1 MKPQERFITT
11 KTGLNKMQ
19 NIFSRLYPVQIAYL
33 IATYFTNAL
42 LLLWFS
48 RMGISHREMIVFY
61 LMIYALAVISIAAFR
76 SIKPKQY
83 FIIGIG
89 TNIAMFAVYASF
101 FKKELLYLMPFLY
114 APVFLFFWI
123 NYNIAFFKSIDSEK
137 KATGSALYA
146 FAFSILSGIMPIAA
160 GYAAVKLGMPA
171 VFWIGAAVMAI
182 ALLLS
187 FRIKTDAVHYRI
199 SNCLKCIKGVRTLI
213 FLEGFWEHTTF
224 IAIPLISLF
233 FINEELKLG
242 AYLSYLGL
250 TGAFASIFMARFSD
264 KAKKRKEFILPLA
277 MALAVATMLVSFG
290 SNIYLWIAFTG
301 LLYLISPA
309 LKPFQTTVV
318 LDNAKCGMHELMIAR
333 EFLLNLGRF
342 CGILVFIAAISLG
355 ITKGSIF
362 IAAIAM
368 AFYPLVMKWKGHY
381 RNSQM
386 PAACQR

>member
-1 MKPQERFITT
+1 MQ
-11 KTGLNKMQ
+11 GL
-19 NIFSRLYPVQIAYL
+19 FSKLYPVQVSYL

-48 RMGISHREMIVFY
+48 RMGISHKEMIIFY
-61 LMIYALAVISIAAFR
+61 LMIYALAVISIGIFK
-76 SIKPKQY
+76 SINPKPY
-83 FIIGIG
+83 FMIGIG
-89 TNIAMFAVYASF
+89 ANIAMFVVYAAVF
-101 FKKELLYLMPFLY
+101 RKELLFLMPLLY

-123 NYNIAFFKSIDSEK
+123 NYNIAFFSGIEPEK

-146 FAFSILSGIMPIAA
+146 FAFSLLSAIMPIIA
-160 GYAAVKLGMPA
+160 GYTAVKLGMPA
-171 VFWIGAAVMAI
+171 VFWIGAAVMAV
-182 ALLLS
+182 ALMLS
-187 FRIKTDAVHYRI
+187 FRIKADEVHYRI

-224 IAIPLISLF
+224 VAIPLISLF

-250 TGAFASIFMARFSD
+250 TGAVASIFMARFSD
-264 KAKKRKEFILPLA
+264 KIKKRKEFILPLA
-277 MALAVATMLVSFG
+277 IALGIATMLVSFG

-309 LKPFQTTVV
+309 LKPFQTTVA
-318 LDNAKCGMHELMIAR
+318 LDNAKCGIDELMIAR
-333 EFLLNLGRF
+333 EFLLNFGRL
-342 CGILVFIAAISLG
+342 CGILVFAAAISFG

-381 RNSQM
+381 KNRVCSQ
-386 PAACQR
+386 